1 MGKHSKN
8 SNDRAFFS
16 YHERKAASYGRLS
29 SAMLG
34 GHNTA
39 DGNHVSHGW
48 GTMTRTLDGDSMK
61 EIDACSLSLQP
72 CVEPV
77 VTPSGVLYDKRVLV
91 EFIMSR
97 KKELER
103 ELKEWEA
110 QQAGQAAEA
119 AGEEQREQQARI
131 DEFVAQQEGLSQK
144 DLTSRGG
151 SGSSS
156 SGGGGSSS
164 GATASTMGRSLMT
177 SDTGTHAAD
186 TSFWVPQ
193 KTPESKVTLQKP
205 DTTVRCPLSGQ
216 PLRLKQLVPVK
227 FTRIDEGKELAGQT
241 AKERY
246 MCPLSKRPL
255 SNVHPAA
262 VLRPSGMVISTQS
275 LAFVKKDMI
284 DPFSEPPA
292 RLKDKDI
299 IALRVEGTGFAAK
312 TEEKALQVKSDS
324 RPAAHW

>member
-8 SNDRAFFS
+8 NNDRAFFS
-16 YHERKAASYGRLS
+16 YAERKAASYGRLS
-29 SAMLG
+29 SGLLG

-48 GTMTRTLDGDSMK
+48 GTLSRTLDGDSMK

-72 CVEPV
+72 CIEPV
-77 VTPSGVLYDKRVLV
+77 VTPSGILYDKQVVV
-91 EFIMSR
+91 EYILSR

-103 ELKEWEA
+103 ELREWEA
-110 QQAGQAAEA
+110 QESGKSASSASEQQAA
-119 AGEEQREQQARI
+119 QQARI
-131 DEFVAQQEGLSQK
+131 DEFVAQQEGLSTA
-144 DLTSRGG
+144 DLSARSKQQQGV
-151 SGSSS
+151 
-156 SGGGGSSS
+156 
-164 GATASTMGRSLMT
+164 ATASTMGRSLL
-177 SDTGTHAAD
+177 SADTGKHAPD

-193 KTPESKVTLQKP
+193 KTPEVNTQVSKP
-205 DTTVRCPLSGQ
+205 DSTVRCPLSGQ
-216 PLRLKQLVPVK
+216 PLRLKQLIPVK
-227 FTRIDEGKELAGQT
+227 FTRYDDDKDVRGQT

-284 DPFSEPPA
+284 DPFTEPPA
-292 RLKDKDI
+292 QLKDKDI
-299 IALRVEGTGFAAK
+299 ITLRVEGTGFAAK
-312 TEEKALQVKSDS
+312 TEEKALQVKSSS